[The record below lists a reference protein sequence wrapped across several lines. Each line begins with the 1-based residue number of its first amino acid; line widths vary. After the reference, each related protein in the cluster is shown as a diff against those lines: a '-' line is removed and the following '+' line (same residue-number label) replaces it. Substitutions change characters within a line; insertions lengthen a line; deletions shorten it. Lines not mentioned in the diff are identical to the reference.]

1 MRLAAALAAAAL
13 SFAAGPLT
21 PSPLAAAPPF
31 LPDGMRA
38 TLASLV
44 ASAKTTDGAYETVR
58 DLLEASGPR
67 LTGSPGGALAVAW
80 ATRALEARGF
90 VNVHTEPVTAPH
102 WERGEES
109 GQLLLPIPL
118 KLSLCA
124 LGGSVGTPAE
134 GVEADVVEATSLEAV
149 DALGEKAKGK
159 IVLIWR
165 VMERGPS
172 GAGYGATVPI
182 RTNGASRA
190 ARAGALA
197 VVIRSVATSGA
208 RFPHTGMMVY
218 ADGAPKIPAAA
229 LAVPDA
235 DLLHS
240 YLSQGKRVRLKM
252 TLGARTLPDAATAN
266 VVGEIRGRERPDEIV
281 VVGGHLDSWDLG
293 MGAEDDG
300 VGCGI
305 AIEAARL
312 VGALRVRPRRT
323 IRVVLFANEEN
334 GLAGGLA
341 YAKAHAD
348 ELARHVGAVEADA
361 GSGPASGFGW
371 MAGPSAAPLL
381 EELGA
386 FLAPSGLGETRKSGG
401 GADVGPLRFA
411 GIPLFSAI
419 QDASRYFDVHHSAD
433 DTLEQVDREG
443 LKTNV
448 ATVAALL
455 YTLAESA
462 TPVERIPEAEREQR
476 RR

>member
-1 MRLAAALAAAAL
+1 VRRAAALAAAL
-13 SFAAGPLT
+13 FV
-21 PSPLAAAPPF
+21 AAAPVASAPP
-31 LPDGMRA
+31 LLTDGMRA
-38 TLASLV
+38 DLASLV
-44 ASAKTTDGAYETVR
+44 ASARSTDSAYETVR
-58 DLLEASGPR
+58 ELLEASGPR
-67 LTGSPGGALAVAW
+67 LTGSPGSALAVAW

-90 VNVHTEPVTAPH
+90 VNVHTEAVSAPH

-134 GVEADVVEATSLEAV
+134 GVEADVVEATSLEAL
-149 DALGEKAKGK
+149 DALGENAKGK
-159 IVLIWR
+159 IVLIWK

-172 GAGYGATVPI
+172 GAGYGVTVPI

-190 ARAGALA
+190 AKVGALA
-197 VVIRSVATSGA
+197 VVIRSVATSSA

-218 ADGAPKIPAAA
+218 ADGVAKIPAAA

-240 YLSQGKRVRLKM
+240 YLSQGKRVRLRL
-252 TLGARTLPDAATAN
+252 TLGARTLADAATAN
-266 VVGEIRGRERPDEIV
+266 VVGEIRGREKPEEIV

-312 VGALRVRPRRT
+312 VGALRVHPRRT

-361 GSGPASGFGW
+361 GSGPARGFGW

-386 FLAPSGLGETRKSGG
+386 FLEPSGLGATRKGGG
-401 GADVGPLRFA
+401 GADVGPLRLA
-411 GIPLFSAI
+411 GVPLFSAL
-419 QDASRYFDVHHSAD
+419 QDSSRYFDVHHSAD
-433 DTLEQVDREG
+433 DTLDKVDRDG
-443 LKTNV
+443 LRTNV

-455 YTLAESA
+455 YTLAESE
-462 TPVERIPEAEREQR
+462 TPVERIPEGERER
-476 RR
+476 RRR

>member
-1 MRLAAALAAAAL
+1 MRYAAALAAAL
-13 SFAAGPLT
+13 CV
-21 PSPLAAAPPF
+21 AAAPVASAPP
-31 LPDGMRA
+31 LLTDGMRA
-38 TLASLV
+38 DLASLV
-44 ASAKTTDGAYETVR
+44 ASAKATDGAYETVR
-58 DLLEASGPR
+58 ELLEASGPR
-67 LTGSPGGALAVAW
+67 LTGSAGGALAVAW

-90 VNVHTEPVTAPH
+90 VNVRAEPVTAPH

-109 GQLLLPIPL
+109 GRLLLPIPL

-124 LGGSVGTPAE
+124 LGGSVGTAPE
-134 GVEADVVEATSLEAV
+134 GVEADVVEAASLEAV

-159 IVLIWR
+159 IVFIWK

-182 RTNGASRA
+182 RTDGASRA
-190 ARAGALA
+190 AKVGAAA
-197 VVIRSVATSGA
+197 VVIRSVATSNA

-218 ADGAPKIPAAA
+218 ADGLAKIPAAA

-240 YLSQGKRVRLKM
+240 YLSKGTRVRLKM
-252 TLGARTLPDAATAN
+252 TLGARTLPDVATAN
-266 VVGEIRGRERPDEIV
+266 VVGEIPGREKPGEIV

-312 VGALRVRPRRT
+312 VGALRGRPRRT

-341 YAKAHAD
+341 YAKAHEA
-348 ELARHVGAVEADA
+348 EMQRHVAAVEADE
-361 GSGPASGFGW
+361 GSGRARGFGW

-381 EELGA
+381 EELAA
-386 FLAPSGLGETRKSGG
+386 FLAPSGLGEARKGGG
-401 GADVGPLRFA
+401 GADVGPMRLA
-411 GIPLFSAI
+411 GVPMFSAI
-419 QDASRYFDVHHSAD
+419 QDSSRYFDVHHSAD
-433 DTLEQVDREG
+433 DTLDKVDREG
-443 LKTNV
+443 LASNV

-455 YTLAESA
+455 YTLAESE
-462 TPVERIPEAEREQR
+462 TPVERITEGERER
-476 RR
+476 RRR